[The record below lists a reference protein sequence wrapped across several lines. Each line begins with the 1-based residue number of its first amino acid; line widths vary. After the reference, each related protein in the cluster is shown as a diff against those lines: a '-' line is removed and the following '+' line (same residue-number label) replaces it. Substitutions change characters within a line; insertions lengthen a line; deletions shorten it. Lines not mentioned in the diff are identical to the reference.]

1 MEHEKLL
8 AATRDTRSVVNTIFD
23 FLLKEVNDKDIYEL
37 SNPEKCRKYIV
48 TMATTLDSIFYQIR
62 LEPARSKEGF
72 IFFRAAKDVLEPKT
86 EAEKKQRYSLCVI
99 ISYFYARIFQ
109 IYGALALSVIDEAQ
123 TMRATRYS
131 DIARGSILL
140 PPGLDPYFKRGGA
153 WPFDD
158 RSRYDD
164 DDYYRYSDRG
174 RTPYRAPSRP
184 GLGDFSFLDPYLDR
198 SRYDQEMGYRLISSR
213 DRGMTFRISSQ
224 QAALATATTG
234 YLFVSSSSVKDRFIF
249 VDMSARNVG
258 SGRVKVTIGKAH
270 IGRTGKTVALSADDI
285 GTLTYT
291 FHRDDNG
298 EYYLE
303 GDTTKY
309 AGEVMAAIG
318 NKVLEYVRGRDSDA
332 AGYVR
337 TDPVT
342 GKEISGVGVM
352 DELRLTKI
360 ITNLSRI
367 KPLGYCVARA
377 LQLLSSDPLP
387 DKSARSAICNPRFLE
402 STDAKTGTK
411 YMRSGIPLPGE
422 GLDTNPGMLAMSLL
436 FFDVVD
442 AATPKIAASNE
453 AVAEFKDFLIQM
465 DGIIGM
471 GSSGSSAAT
480 APKKE
485 LTKLSDVKM
494 RACGKAETDIIVPAG
509 TVPEVMGYVRQLFA
523 IQKEHTARVGAIM
536 SQLFWIQR
544 DRGTGQL
551 KITIH
556 PNIFAKGMPELNRIN
571 ALAKGALVEYYKHCE
586 FTYRQGVAVVQKP
599 GSGAAAVPTGAA
611 VAKEAA
617 ARAAPAA
624 AKVAPAAPT
633 ATAKSVAPPA
643 VPAAPILKGILR
655 KPEQRK
661 L

>member
-1 MEHEKLL
+1 MGAKISTTVASIEHEKLL
-8 AATRDTRSVVNTIFD
+8 AATRDTRSVVSTIFD
-23 FLLKEVNDKDIYEL
+23 FLLKEVNEKDIYEL
-37 SNPEKCRKYIV
+37 SNPEKCKKYIV
-48 TMATTLDSIFYQIR
+48 AMAGTLDSIFYQIR
-62 LEPARSKEGF
+62 LVPTQSKEGF

-99 ISYFYARIFQ
+99 ISYFYTRIFQ

-123 TMRATRYS
+123 TMRASRYS
-131 DIARGSILL
+131 DLARGSVLMA
-140 PPGLDPYFKRGGA
+140 PGLNPYFTRGGA
-153 WPFDD
+153 GIFD

-164 DDYYRYSDRG
+164 DDYYRYSDRE
-174 RTPYRAPSRP
+174 RTPYRGSSSSRP
-184 GLGDFSFLDPYLDR
+184 GLGDFAFLAPYLDR
-198 SRYDQEMGYRLISSR
+198 SRYDQEMGYKLTSSR
-213 DRGMTFRISSQ
+213 DRGMSFRISSQ

-249 VDMSARNVG
+249 VDMSARNAG

-270 IGRTGKTVALSADDI
+270 IGRTGKTVSLSADDI
-285 GTLTYT
+285 GMLTYT
-291 FHRDDNG
+291 FRRADDDG

-303 GDTTKY
+303 GDATKD
-309 AGEVMAAIG
+309 AGEVMTAIG
-318 NKVLEYVRGRDSDA
+318 NKVLEYVRGRDSDYT
-332 AGYVR
+332 GYVR

-352 DELRLTKI
+352 EELRLTKI

-402 STDAKTGTK
+402 STDSKTGTK

-442 AATPKIAASNE
+442 TATPKITASNE
-453 AVAEFKDFLIQM
+453 AVAEFKDFLVQM

-471 GSSGSSAAT
+471 GST
-480 APKKE
+480 TQKRE

-494 RACGKAETDIIVPAG
+494 RACGKTEADIIVPAG

-523 IQKEHTARVGAIM
+523 IQKEHTARVGAIL

-544 DRGTGQL
+544 DKATGQL

-556 PNIFAKGMPELNRIN
+556 PNIFVKGMPELNRLN
-571 ALAKGALVEYYKHCE
+571 ALARGALVEYYKHCE
-586 FTYRQGVAVVQKP
+586 FTYRQGVAVIQKP
-599 GSGAAAVPTGAA
+599 GGAAAAVPTGAS
-611 VAKEAA
+611 VAKEVA
-617 ARAAPAA
+617 ARAAPV
-624 AKVAPAAPT
+624 AKI
-633 ATAKSVAPPA
+633 APPA
-643 VPAAPILKGILR
+643 VSTAATLKGILR
-655 KPEQRK
+655 K
-661 L
+661 

>member
-48 TMATTLDSIFYQIR
+48 TMAGTLDSIFYQIR
-62 LEPARSKEGF
+62 LEPTRGKEGF

-99 ISYFYARIFQ
+99 ISYFYVRIFQ

-131 DIARGSILL
+131 DIARGSVLMA
-140 PPGLDPYFKRGGA
+140 PGLNPYFTRGGA
-153 WPFDD
+153 GLFDSRSD
-158 RSRYDD
+158 RRYDD

-270 IGRTGKTVALSADDI
+270 IGRTGKTVSLSADDI
-285 GTLTYT
+285 GMLTYT
-291 FHRDDNG
+291 FRRADDDG

-303 GDTTKY
+303 GDATKD
-309 AGEVMAAIG
+309 AGEVMTAIG
-318 NKVLEYVRGRDSDA
+318 NKVLEYVRGRDSDYT
-332 AGYVR
+332 GYVR

-352 DELRLTKI
+352 EELRLTKI

-442 AATPKIAASNE
+442 TATPKITASNE
-453 AVAEFKDFLIQM
+453 AVAEFKDFLVQM

-471 GSSGSSAAT
+471 GSSGSRAANQ
-480 APKKE
+480 KKE
-485 LTKLSDVKM
+485 PTKLSDVKM

-523 IQKEHTARVGAIM
+523 IQKEHTARVGAIL

-556 PNIFAKGMPELNRIN
+556 PNIFGKGMPELNRIN
-571 ALAKGALVEYYKHCE
+571 ALARGALVEYYKHCE
-586 FTYRQGVAVVQKP
+586 FTYRQGVAVVQKS
-599 GSGAAAVPTGAA
+599 GSAAVPTGAS

-624 AKVAPAAPT
+624 AVPT
-633 ATAKSVAPPA
+633 AKVAPPA
-643 VPAAPILKGILR
+643 VPAAPKSILR

>member
-8 AATRDTRSVVNTIFD
+8 AATRDTRSVVSTIFD
-23 FLLKEVNDKDIYEL
+23 FLLKEVNEKDIYEL

-48 TMATTLDSIFYQIR
+48 TMASTLDSIFYQIR
-62 LEPARSKEGF
+62 LVPARGKEGF
-72 IFFRAAKDVLEPKT
+72 IFFRAAKDVLEPQT
-86 EAEKKQRYSLCVI
+86 EAEKRQRYSLCVI
-99 ISYFYARIFQ
+99 ISYFYTRIFQ

-123 TMRATRYS
+123 TMRASRYS
-131 DIARGSILL
+131 EIARESALMA
-140 PPGLDPYFKRGGA
+140 PGLRPYFTRGGA
-153 WPFDD
+153 GIFDS
-158 RSRYDD
+158 RSSRRYDDD

-184 GLGDFSFLDPYLDR
+184 GLGDFAFLAPYLDR
-198 SRYDQEMGYRLISSR
+198 SRYDQEMGYRLTSSR
-213 DRGMTFRISSQ
+213 DRGMSFRTSSQ
-224 QAALATATTG
+224 QAALATATNG
-234 YLFVSSSSVKDRFIF
+234 YLFVSSSSVKDRFIY
-249 VDMSARNVG
+249 VDMSARNAG
-258 SGRVKVTIGKAH
+258 SGRIKVTIGKAH
-270 IGRTGKTVALSADDI
+270 IGRTGKTVPLTADDL
-285 GTLTYT
+285 GEPLTYT
-291 FHRDDNG
+291 FRKADDSG

-303 GDTTKY
+303 GDTTKD

-318 NKVLEYVRGRDSDA
+318 GKVLEYVRGRDSDA
-332 AGYVR
+332 AAVR
-337 TDPVT
+337 IDPAT

-352 DELRLTKI
+352 EELRLTKI

-387 DKSARSAICNPRFLE
+387 DKTARSAVCNPRFLE
-402 STDAKTGTK
+402 STDSKTGTR

-442 AATPKIAASNE
+442 AATPKIAASDS
-453 AVAEFKDFLIQM
+453 AVAEFKDFLVQM

-471 GSSGSSAAT
+471 GSRAANT
-480 APKKE
+480 QKKE

-494 RACGKAETDIIVPAG
+494 RACGKTEADIIIPAG

-523 IQKEHTARVGAIM
+523 IQKEHTARVATIL

-544 DRGTGQL
+544 DKGTGQL

-556 PNIFAKGMPELNRIN
+556 PNIFVKGMPELDRLN
-571 ALAKGALVEYYKHCE
+571 ALARGTLVEYYKHCE

-599 GSGAAAVPTGAA
+599 GSAAVPTGAA
-611 VAKEAA
+611 VA
-617 ARAAPAA
+617 RAAP
-624 AKVAPAAPT
+624 VAR
-633 ATAKSVAPPA
+633 VAPPGIPPA
-643 VPAAPILKGILR
+643 VAAAMSKGILR
-655 KPEQRK
+655 K
-661 L
+661 